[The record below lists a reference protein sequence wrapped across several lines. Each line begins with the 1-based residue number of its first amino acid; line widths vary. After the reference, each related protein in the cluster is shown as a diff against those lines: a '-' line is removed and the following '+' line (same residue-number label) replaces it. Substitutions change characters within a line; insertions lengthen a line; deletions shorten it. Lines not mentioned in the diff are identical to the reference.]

1 VNAADETLEGA
12 DSSSIGSSVA
22 LERAAREKLE
32 RLQAVSDLALANLKL
47 DELLA
52 VLLPR
57 IRDILRADTCA
68 VLLLETQTQEL
79 VARGAV
85 GIEEEVERGVRI
97 PFGKGFAGRV
107 AAEKRPVFLPDV
119 DHADVLNPILREKGI
134 KSLLG
139 VPLLVDE
146 RAIGVLHV
154 GTLIPRKFDAEDL
167 ELLQHVAYRLAL
179 AVERAKLHEDLL
191 LLDELRTNFIAIAS
205 HELRTPATSVFGAVA
220 TLAERGDTLPPETQE
235 QLLQVAYQQGKR
247 LTRLLDQLLDLARL
261 DAKRM
266 QITPKPLV
274 LRSALQTI
282 AENALPATTRLE
294 MEVPDDLAALADPLA
309 LDRIL
314 SNLLIN
320 ASRYGAPPIRL
331 SAEQSDTHIRIAVSD
346 QGSGVPEQLRTHL
359 FERFERGN
367 ENSGSG
373 LGLSIARA
381 YAQAHGG
388 DLLYH
393 HSKTG
398 HSFELILPAS

>member
-1 VNAADETLEGA
+1 
-12 DSSSIGSSVA
+12 
-22 LERAAREKLE
+22 
-32 RLQAVSDLALANLKL
+32 
-47 DELLA
+47 
-52 VLLPR
+52 
-57 IRDILRADTCA
+57 
-68 VLLLETQTQEL
+68 
-79 VARGAV
+79 
-85 GIEEEVERGVRI
+85 
-97 PFGKGFAGRV
+97 
-107 AAEKRPVFLPDV
+107 
-119 DHADVLNPILREKGI
+119 
-134 KSLLG
+134 
-139 VPLLVDE
+139 
-146 RAIGVLHV
+146 
-154 GTLIPRKFDAEDL
+154 
-167 ELLQHVAYRLAL
+167 
-179 AVERAKLHEDLL
+179 
-191 LLDELRTNFIAIAS
+191 
-205 HELRTPATSVFGAVA
+205 
-220 TLAERGDTLPPETQE
+220 
-235 QLLQVAYQQGKR
+235 
-247 LTRLLDQLLDLARL
+247 
-261 DAKRM
+261 M